1 MMQICGEMQ
10 ELDSQGTLS
19 LQQLAGEPSA
29 VGGTVEVFGK
39 EDSGWATARS
49 GWNQVCGHL
58 FWVHSC
64 VPRLRLLGNKWP

>member
-29 VGGTVEVFGK
+29 VGGTAEVFGK
-39 EDSGWATARS
+39 EDSGWATARRDVGIRSVGIYS
-49 GWNQVCGHL
+49 GCTAV
-58 FWVHSC
+58 F
-64 VPRLRLLGNKWP
+64 PD

>member
-29 VGGTVEVFGK
+29 VGQLKVFGK

-49 GWNQVCGHL
+49 GVESGLWA
-58 FWVHSC
+58 FI
-64 VPRLRLLGNKWP
+64 LGAQLCSQTETSW